1 MATWSTASAQYENRF
16 DEKCACG
23 ASLWRTIE
31 WAHQQNISRRAMP
44 IMLEAG
50 ESENGYI
57 IIKRC
62 KPCREK
68 ATKVYNDAANS

>member
-1 MATWSTASAQYENRF
+1 
-16 DEKCACG
+16 
-23 ASLWRTIE
+23 
-31 WAHQQNISRRAMP
+31 MP